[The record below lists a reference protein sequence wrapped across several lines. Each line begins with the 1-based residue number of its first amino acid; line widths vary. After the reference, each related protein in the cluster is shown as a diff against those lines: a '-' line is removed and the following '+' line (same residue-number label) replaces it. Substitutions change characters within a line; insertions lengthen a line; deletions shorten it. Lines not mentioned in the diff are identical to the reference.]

1 MKTLTEELRGYHFN
15 KRLLV
20 KQENGNETPSARLY
34 LFSRG
39 PEEQKLTLYST
50 QTNWE
55 SERYIEAKFI
65 YVPAS
70 HGLFRVREERLQWP
84 SGRVAAGDEGI
95 MMEPW
100 GLVYLTPE
108 QPNDFLRVAAA
119 SPRMPLDFI
128 YHWPE
133 AFDPKTGA
141 ASLLPDGSVVNPLAR
156 PITLDR
162 GWASSTPITLQPGET
177 GVEGSGMDMDLRE
190 SRKRRTTDR
199 LVDVGDG
206 QNFEFQQE
214 STFVCLNPLE
224 VEPLPP
230 TEDEL
235 FVRLRNPS
243 GEAASLFV
251 RDMRSNSDKNLPLE
265 IKNRGVEKIVRL
277 PGECRKAPGTDRH
290 IRNFGSEALDQG
302 YKFPHRASLY

>member
-1 MKTLTEELRGYHFN
+1 MCLPATVFFECVRSGC
-15 KRLLV
+15 
-20 KQENGNETPSARLY
+20 NGRRS
-34 LFSRG
+34 SRG
-39 PEEQKLTLYST
+39 
-50 QTNWE
+50 
-55 SERYIEAKFI
+55 R
-65 YVPAS
+65 
-70 HGLFRVREERLQWP
+70 G
-84 SGRVAAGDEGI
+84 AGDDGI

-100 GLVYLTPE
+100 GPTYLTPE

-133 AFDPKTGA
+133 AFDSKTGA
-141 ASLLPDGSVVNPLAR
+141 ENLLPYDSVVNPLTR

-162 GWASSTPITLQPGET
+162 GWASSIPITLQPGET
-177 GVEGSGMDMDLRE
+177 AVGGFGMGMDLRE
-190 SRKRRTTDR
+190 SRKRQTTVR
-199 LVDVGDG
+199 LVDVGNG

-230 TEDEL
+230 SADEM

-251 RDMRSNSDKNLPLE
+251 GNMYSEKKLPLE
-265 IKNRGVEKIVRL
+265 IKAGELEKIVRIPREPETAWGGTASASSEL
-277 PGECRKAPGTDRH
+277 PSTK
-290 IRNFGSEALDQG
+290 IINFPPSQPVG
-302 YKFPHRASLY
+302 RT